1 MRIFVSNLGYSFI
14 GHPNT
19 IIGANIRH
27 DLAFEV
33 YKAIS
38 LIMASFDDCLLSKE
52 HLLFSVQQWMFYEYL
67 LHTCNEL
74 HEYNY

>member
-14 GHPNT
+14 GPPNT

-38 LIMASFDDCLLSKE
+38 LIMASFVDCLLLKE
-52 HLLFSVQQWMFYEYL
+52 HLLFSVTRLKKSLAALVLSSAMDAL
-67 LHTCNEL
+67 
-74 HEYNY
+74 